1 MRSHV
6 FQSAGGTAH
15 YRRARWPLGDGS
27 PARHCGR
34 AVAFLLMVPAAVVT
48 MLMVVAL
55 LPLLAAHDARVGR
68 REG

>member
-1 MRSHV
+1 
-6 FQSAGGTAH
+6 
-15 YRRARWPLGDGS
+15 
-27 PARHCGR
+27 
-34 AVAFLLMVPAAVVT
+34 VAFLLMVPAAVVT